1 VNTLIKIS
9 SILLI
14 LLFSAS
20 QVHATEDITAN
31 VYMHRAGTKILS
43 GVVNVATGWIELP
56 KNISLWNQKDENILE
71 GTAEGILWGIVH
83 TASRTASGAIDLVT
97 FWIPTFPIPEP
108 LYVFDNFSRESEY
121 HAFRMGR

>member
-1 VNTLIKIS
+1 MKTIIKITS
-9 SILLI
+9 LLLI

-20 QVHATEDITAN
+20 HVHATENVTAN

-43 GVVNVATGWIELP
+43 GIVNVATGWMELP

>member
-1 VNTLIKIS
+1 MNIPTKIT
-9 SILLI
+9 SILMI
-14 LLFSAS
+14 LLFSVS
-20 QVHATEDITAN
+20 HVHASEEITAN

-43 GVVNVATGWIELP
+43 GVINVATGWLELP
-56 KNISLWNQKDENILE
+56 KNISLWNQKNDNIIE

-108 LYVFDNFSRESEY
+108 LVVFENFSKESEY
-121 HAFRMGR
+121 YAFRMGR

>member
-1 VNTLIKIS
+1 MNRLIKII

-14 LLFSAS
+14 LHPFAS
-20 QVHATEDITAN
+20 QVYASEEITAN
-31 VYMHRAGTKILS
+31 IYMHRAGTKILS
-43 GVVNVATGWIELP
+43 GVVNVATGWMELP
-56 KNISLWNQKDENILE
+56 KNIGLWNQKDENILE
-71 GTAEGILWGIVH
+71 GTAEGILWGLVH

-108 LYVFDNFSRESEY
+108 LFVFDNFSKESEY